1 METKDGSHPTCGA
14 AGRSGAQGKSSR
26 DVRIGPDLSGP
37 ARLLLRQEIL
47 TNSPVAAEV
56 IIASHTW
63 TTVAPWVI
71 VTMSDSLPST
81 ASRKFSCSVRSGS
94 GFGIANQVTSPSA
107 TPRKLAISSHTVAT
121 LALE

>member
-1 METKDGSHPTCGA
+1 M
-14 AGRSGAQGKSSR
+14 
-26 DVRIGPDLSGP
+26 RIGPDLSGP

-81 ASRKFSCSVRSGS
+81 ASRKF
-94 GFGIANQVTSPSA
+94 
-107 TPRKLAISSHTVAT
+107 
-121 LALE
+121 